1 MSSSIK
7 YAHMKQTEPPV
18 ISFLIPLY
26 NCGKTIEKC
35 ISSITSQFKEDYP
48 YEIVVVND
56 GSTDNGTDILNDL
69 ISKGDNIRLYNQVN
83 HGVSYTRQRLLEYAG
98 GKYIMF
104 VDADD
109 YLVDG
114 VVVNLLNGIEKSDAD
129 AICFQFIYGDSAR
142 TEFNISVKPKFQEHS
157 ASEFVN
163 QFDFN
168 GLVPLWRFIFKR
180 SSITEKFE
188 PYIEVAEDLIFLVK
202 QLPKMK
208 KVISTNTVGYVYCE
222 NVNSLTRNSDKQIF
236 VKRSKSYADAAIRLS
251 KICRDKG
258 QLLPANVYKDLAGK
272 INYFSYISIAQCIM
286 GGAI

>member
-1 MSSSIK
+1 MNQID
-7 YAHMKQTEPPV
+7 AP
-18 ISFLIPLY
+18 IASFLIPLY
-26 NCGKTIEKC
+26 NCEKTIERC
-35 ISSITSQFKEDYP
+35 IGSITSQFKGDYP

-69 ISKGDNIRLYNQVN
+69 ISKGVNIRLYNQVN

-114 VVVNLLNGIEKSDAD
+114 VVVNLLNGIEKANAD
-129 AICFQFIYGDSAR
+129 AICFQLVYEIGR
-142 TEFNISVKPKFQEHS
+142 TEYNNRLEAEFQEYS
-157 ASEFVN
+157 AIEFVN
-163 QFDFN
+163 RSDFSGLASLSQF
-168 GLVPLWRFIFKR
+168 LFKR

-188 PYIEVAEDLIFLVK
+188 PNIEVAEDLIFLVK
-202 QLPKMK
+202 QLPKLNK
-208 KVISTNTVGYVYCE
+208 ILSTNTVVYVYCD
-222 NVNSLTRNSDKQIF
+222 NPVSLTRSNDKHSI

-258 QLLPANVYKDLAGK
+258 QSLPANVYKDLAGK

-286 GGAI
+286 GGG